1 MDWFVEKFVL
11 KKYVKESGLSSFMEN
26 YMDVD
31 FMSLLIFYSLNDLY
45 IDMLFFLSFQ
55 KKRLDFFLVYECQL
69 EEVGRNEFIMKL
81 NEIFDKYEN
90 GKNKLFERD
99 VVLIF
104 VENRFVLVDKEN
116 RLLVFGDFIIVIKQL
131 EIMQENVDDNLKN
144 KEFICSYFLGK
155 YNFDKLK
162 FVFKN
167 MFMLIDDEIY
177 LKEDIIDILVSFE
190 DIV

>member
-26 YMDVD
+26 YMDID

-45 IDMLFFLSFQ
+45 IDMSFFLSFQ
-55 KKRLDFFLVYECQL
+55 KKRLDFFLVYGCQL

-144 KEFICSYFLGK
+144 KEFICSYFLEK

-177 LKEDIIDILVSFE
+177 LKKDIIDILVSFE

>member
-26 YMDVD
+26 YMDID

-55 KKRLDFFLVYECQL
+55 KKRLDFFLVCGCQL

>member
-26 YMDVD
+26 YMDID

-55 KKRLDFFLVYECQL
+55 KNRLDFFLVYGCQL

-144 KEFICSYFLGK
+144 KEFICSYFLEK

-177 LKEDIIDILVSFE
+177 LKKDIIDILVSFE